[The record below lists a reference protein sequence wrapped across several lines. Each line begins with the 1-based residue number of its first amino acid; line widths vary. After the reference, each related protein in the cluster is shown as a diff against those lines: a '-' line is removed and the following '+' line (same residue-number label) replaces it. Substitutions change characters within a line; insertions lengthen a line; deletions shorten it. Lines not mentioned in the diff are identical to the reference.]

1 VEEDRVKVAMVGG
14 YHTDVARDVVDRSLE
29 EMIFEAARGALD
41 DAGLD
46 IGDID
51 GVILTTSDQ
60 ASGRVIESMV
70 TNGAAGGV
78 GRDVTTLASA
88 GEHALM
94 YGYLRLLASQGRRLL
109 VVAWSKE
116 SESVD
121 PRHAQRVAA
130 EPFLL
135 RPLGMDL
142 AVAAGLQAGAYTAR
156 YGVDADASGTVRDRR
171 WQAAAHAHG
180 DAAVGTPARAEGYVA
195 WPLTASDLPHVADLA
210 CAVVLATED
219 VVVESQDPAWITG
232 VGWSTDRYNLGE
244 RDLTRFE
251 ALEVAARQAF
261 GDRPPESAVF
271 EVQEISTV
279 GAFAAYEALGLCPAG
294 DGATVAA
301 GDHVTVNPSGGNLPL
316 NPGNA
321 AGFLRLLNAAQQV
334 RGRAGTAQVEPPPAT
349 GVGAALHGFA
359 GQGAAVMV
367 FSAEKQ
373 LPNQIQKVSQCAT

>member
-1 VEEDRVKVAMVGG
+1 MKQDHVRVALVGA
-14 YHTDVARDVVDRSLE
+14 YHTTMARRVNDRSLE
-29 EMIFEAARGALD
+29 EMIFEATSGALA

-46 IGDID
+46 IEDID
-51 GVILTTSDQ
+51 GIVLTTSDQ

-70 TNGAAGGV
+70 VNGAAGGV

-88 GEHALM
+88 GEHALV
-94 YGYLRLLASQGRRLL
+94 YAHIRLLAEQGRRLL

-116 SESVD
+116 SESLD

-142 AVAAGLQAGAYTAR
+142 SVAAGLQASAYAAR
-156 YGVDADASGTVRDRR
+156 HGVDADAVSALRDQR
-171 WQAAAHAHG
+171 WQAASAAHG
-180 DAAVGTPARAEGYVA
+180 EAVGHEPADSGDYVA
-195 WPLTASDLPHVADLA
+195 WPLTSADLPQVVDVA
-210 CAVVLATED
+210 CAAILSIED
-219 VVVESQDPAWITG
+219 AVTPDQDPAWITG

-244 RDLTRFE
+244 RDLSRFE
-251 ALEVAARQAF
+251 ALSAAAAQAF
-261 GDRPPESAVF
+261 DGGESPEDAVF

-279 GAFAAYEALGLCPAG
+279 GAYAAYEALGLSASGQGSQVVDG
-294 DGATVAA
+294 DLS
-301 GDHVTVNPSGGNLPL
+301 VNPSGGNLPA

-334 RGRAGTAQVEPPPAT
+334 RGRAGAAQVEPRPRH
-349 GVGAALHGFA
+349 GVGATLHGFA

-367 FSAEKQ
+367 FAAE
-373 LPNQIQKVSQCAT
+373 PNQTDEEKVS